1 MLHCIRSLM
10 SRMQEQQR
18 FNRLLTE
25 LRQYD
30 DRELFELGI
39 PPADIRRVARQ
50 AARNGR

>member
-1 MLHCIRSLM
+1 
-10 SRMQEQQR
+10 MQEQQR
-18 FNRLLTE
+18 FNRLLAE
-25 LRQYD
+25 LSRYN

>member
-1 MLHCIRSLM
+1 MLQCIRSLM

-25 LRQYD
+25 LRRYD